1 MNKILRISIVV
12 VICLI
17 VILGVA
23 LLIGQCSKKDV
34 EDTTTT
40 TTPTTTAPTTSSTT
54 QPTTPPVDPECT
66 EHVDADTNYVCDI
79 CGDELERPIE
89 STYVETNDKVYVI
102 STVLNLRKNPNETG
116 VATVAAHM
124 DEELTRLGYYTSGAN
139 NGWSKV
145 VYDGQEYYV
154 LTECI
159 TTQKPITEFAGEAER
174 VYLVRNE
181 KVYSK
186 ASLITAY
193 QYSEAMDTLF
203 AGTEIV
209 VTRLGVATTT
219 FKNADGTEIT
229 FAKIQYTTNGVEV
242 VRYIDN
248 SALTTEAPVNPDG
261 AVTFEANTDVLK
273 VIAEESIWLRKSTFY
288 GGEYT
293 ESEKAKA
300 VPTGTILQATH
311 KGIESDGTVWY
322 KVIFEGETY
331 YVIYKSSR
339 FEIQTPTAQ

>member
-1 MNKILRISIVV
+1 MNKILKISILV

-17 VILGVA
+17 IILGVA
-23 LLIGQCSKKDV
+23 LLIGQCSKKPADS
-34 EDTTTT
+34 TTTT
-40 TTPTTTAPTTSSTT
+40 TTTSSTTSSTT
-54 QPTTPPVDPECT
+54 TGSNNPPVCT
-66 EHVDADTNYVCDI
+66 EHVDADTDYLCDVC
-79 CGDELERPIE
+79 GAELERPND
-89 STYVETNDKVYVI
+89 STYVETNDEVYVI
-102 STVLNLRKNPNETG
+102 STVLNLRNNPNETG
-116 VATVAAHM
+116 VATVAVQM
-124 DEELTRLGYYTSGAN
+124 DEEITRLGYYTSGAN

-154 LTECI
+154 LTECV
-159 TTQKPITEFAGEAER
+159 TTQKPITEFTGEAER
-174 VYLVRNE
+174 VYVVRNE

-186 ASLITAY
+186 PSLITAY

-209 VTRLGVATTT
+209 VTRLGVSTTT
-219 FKNADGTEIT
+219 FAKEDGTQIT

-248 SALTTEAPVNPDG
+248 SALTTEAPLNPDG

-300 VPTGTILQATH
+300 VPKGTILQATH

-322 KVIFEGETY
+322 KVIFEGKTY
-331 YVIYKSSR
+331 YTIYKSSR
-339 FEIQTPTAQ
+339 FEIQTPDAQ